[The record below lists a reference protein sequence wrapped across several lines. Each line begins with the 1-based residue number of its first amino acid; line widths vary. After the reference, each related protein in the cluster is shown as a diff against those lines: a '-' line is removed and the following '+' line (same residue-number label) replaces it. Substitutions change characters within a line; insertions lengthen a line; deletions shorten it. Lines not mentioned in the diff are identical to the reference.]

1 MAAAVLSSAAT
12 YAVCTTDAKPLS
24 AFANLF
30 GDIDGDGDVNAGDA
44 AEILMYAAWKGAGN
58 SGDLA
63 YYLSNRSGDVTP
75 TEPPVETPSE
85 TPTETPSG
93 ITLTNEDK
101 VLSIVCWTDAD
112 LANMLDVYTPA
123 DPNVKV
129 RYVNCGCS
137 AGGDAAEKYMTFLNS
152 GSDAD
157 LYFAEGAWLKNYI
170 DNDSYSLPLSE
181 LGITATDYADA
192 YDYTVQIGTDS
203 QGVLK
208 AASWQT
214 AAGCYAYNATL
225 AKEYLGVTSPEE
237 MQAKISDWDKF
248 EATAAELKTASDGRV
263 KIAATLG
270 GLWQAYSAANENIW
284 VKDNTLQYDIPRAFS
299 NMAKRYVENGYVD
312 PSVQQWTSDW
322 TDIGLN
328 EKALGYFYASWC
340 LGEGAQLEQHGGD
353 AGNWRICRGPQDFFW
368 GGSWICV
375 SPNCDT
381 KAEAA
386 NFLRAFTVNTDSM
399 EEYALYSGDMVNNKT
414 AMNRIVAN
422 GSNSNALLG
431 GQDQFAVLK
440 EVADGA
446 RVSTQSTKYDAG
458 LRNAFIASLEYT
470 IYDST
475 YDTLKEY
482 QKQALYDYPQLSEGT
497 LTEQAG
503 DAGATDNPSAPAD
516 SVWMAGLPTSFAYF
530 YGYKSG
536 DSLFNN
542 IYETIN
548 LRSVSENGSFRG
560 DFRISDYD
568 EEGVGYTGTHHYNYY
583 SGSFGKAEKI
593 DDYTYRT
600 SIASVTYEKV
610 GESSI
615 ASSWRTI
622 YDELPAFENPG
633 DIYIY
638 LPGKPVSSIPAAFM
652 KTDSAKA
659 LADYS
664 TMPEGT
670 YGIYFESTQQ
680 GLIGIK

>member
-75 TEPPVETPSE
+75 TEPPVETP
-85 TPTETPSG
+85 TETPSG

-101 VLSIVCWTDAD
+101 VLSIVCWTDYD

-129 RYVNCGCS
+129 RYVNCGDNGS
-137 AGGDAAEKYMTFLNS
+137 EASDKYMTFLNS

-181 LGITATDYADA
+181 LGITAADYADA

-284 VKDNTLQYDIPRAFS
+284 VKNDTLQYDIPRAFS

-312 PSVQQWTSDW
+312 PSVGQWTTDW
-322 TDIGLN
+322 TDAGLN
-328 EKALGYFYASWC
+328 EKTLGYFYASWC
-340 LGEGAQLEQHGGD
+340 LGEGAQLEQNGGN

-458 LRNAFIASLEYT
+458 LRDAFIMGLQET
-470 IYDST
+470 IYNST

-503 DAGATDNPSAPAD
+503 DYQKSEGNTILSELPESFYFSSGVGAWGTSLNIEAD
-516 SVWMAGLPTSFAYF
+516 
-530 YGYKSG
+530 
-536 DSLFNN
+536 
-542 IYETIN
+542 
-548 LRSVSENGSFRG
+548 GSFSG
-560 DFRISDYD
+560 SYHDSNLG
-568 EEGVGYTGTHHYNYY
+568 ETGVGYPNGTIYECSFTGKLTTPI
-583 SGSFGKAEKI
+583 KV
-593 DDYTYRT
+593 DDYTYKT
-600 SIASVTYEKV
+600 SIASISYQNEVDTAKVTDGVLYRYTTPYGLDGAE
-610 GESSI
+610 
-615 ASSWRTI
+615 
-622 YDELPAFENPG
+622 DL
-633 DIYIY
+633 YIY
-638 LPGKPVSSIPAAFM
+638 LPGKPVSSIPQGFM
-652 KTDSAKA
+652 GWSGFMNLSKETV
-659 LADYS
+659 
-664 TMPEGT
+664 MPENT
-670 YGIYFESTQQ
+670 YGIYNEAMEEAF
-680 GLIGIK
+680 IGIK